1 MQKKSISFS
10 QTGQFSR
17 IITDYLNNE
26 NVLTPFYTWKQDI
39 SEFDAIIPDKAAEPI
54 DRKLLTAEL
63 QQQYQGLTDND
74 LVNANILALQDENT
88 FCVVTAHQLNI
99 FGGPL
104 YIVYK
109 TLSVIKLCSTLS
121 EKYPDKKFVPMFWLG
136 SEDHDFEEI
145 NHVKVFG
152 KNYTWNDG
160 LKGATGQFNTAG
172 ISTVTNELFAAFG
185 NGPFVDEL
193 KKIFTEAYLN
203 NKTLAD
209 ATRIILHSLFAR
221 FGLVVIDG
229 AATAFKAACSEII
242 LEELIHQTAEKIVNE
257 TLQNLPYP
265 PQAKPR
271 NINLFYLSDNVRERI
286 VYNASNQVYEVVNS
300 DIVFTEAALREEVKL
315 YPERFSPNVILRP
328 LFQQKILPAIAFIGG
343 AGEIAYW
350 LQLKNLFAH
359 FNIQFPMLLQRDSFV
374 LVDAAT
380 NKKLQKL
387 QLDAIDFFADEQ
399 ALIAGYVKNN
409 SGQELSIEAEK
420 KEMDAI
426 FEGLLKKAVSIDSTL
441 DKAVLAEKQAV
452 LNAIAK
458 LESKLLKAEKVKMEV
473 QIGQITAIRA
483 KLLPEGGMQERS
495 ENFISWYLKMGPAF
509 IDTLL
514 SFTEQP
520 AQTVTLL
527 VFEE

>member
-209 ATRIILHSLFAR
+209 ATRIILHNLFAR

-242 LEELIHQTAEKIVNE
+242 LEN
-257 TLQNLPYP
+257 
-265 PQAKPR
+265 
-271 NINLFYLSDNVRERI
+271 
-286 VYNASNQVYEVVNS
+286 
-300 DIVFTEAALREEVKL
+300 
-315 YPERFSPNVILRP
+315 
-328 LFQQKILPAIAFIGG
+328 
-343 AGEIAYW
+343 
-350 LQLKNLFAH
+350 
-359 FNIQFPMLLQRDSFV
+359 
-374 LVDAAT
+374 
-380 NKKLQKL
+380 
-387 QLDAIDFFADEQ
+387 
-399 ALIAGYVKNN
+399 
-409 SGQELSIEAEK
+409 
-420 KEMDAI
+420 
-426 FEGLLKKAVSIDSTL
+426 
-441 DKAVLAEKQAV
+441 
-452 LNAIAK
+452 
-458 LESKLLKAEKVKMEV
+458 
-473 QIGQITAIRA
+473 
-483 KLLPEGGMQERS
+483 
-495 ENFISWYLKMGPAF
+495 
-509 IDTLL
+509 
-514 SFTEQP
+514 
-520 AQTVTLL
+520 
-527 VFEE
+527 

>member
-1 MQKKSISFS
+1 M
-10 QTGQFSR
+10 
-17 IITDYLNNE
+17 
-26 NVLTPFYTWKQDI
+26 
-39 SEFDAIIPDKAAEPI
+39 
-54 DRKLLTAEL
+54 
-63 QQQYQGLTDND
+63 
-74 LVNANILALQDENT
+74 
-88 FCVVTAHQLNI
+88 
-99 FGGPL
+99 
-104 YIVYK
+104 
-109 TLSVIKLCSTLS
+109 ST
-121 EKYPDKKFVPMFWLG
+121 
-136 SEDHDFEEI
+136 
-145 NHVKVFG
+145 
-152 KNYTWNDG
+152 
-160 LKGATGQFNTAG
+160 
-172 ISTVTNELFAAFG
+172 
-185 NGPFVDEL
+185 
-193 KKIFTEAYLN
+193 
-203 NKTLAD
+203 
-209 ATRIILHSLFAR
+209 
-221 FGLVVIDG
+221 
-229 AATAFKAACSEII
+229 
-242 LEELIHQTAEKIVNE
+242 
-257 TLQNLPYP
+257 
-265 PQAKPR
+265 
-271 NINLFYLSDNVRERI
+271 
-286 VYNASNQVYEVVNS
+286 
-300 DIVFTEAALREEVKL
+300 
-315 YPERFSPNVILRP
+315 
-328 LFQQKILPAIAFIGG
+328 KILPAIAFIGG

-380 NKKLQKL
+380 NKKLLKL
-387 QLDAIDFFADEQ
+387 QLDPIDFFADEQ

-458 LESKLLKAEKVKMEV
+458 LESKLLKAEKAKMEV